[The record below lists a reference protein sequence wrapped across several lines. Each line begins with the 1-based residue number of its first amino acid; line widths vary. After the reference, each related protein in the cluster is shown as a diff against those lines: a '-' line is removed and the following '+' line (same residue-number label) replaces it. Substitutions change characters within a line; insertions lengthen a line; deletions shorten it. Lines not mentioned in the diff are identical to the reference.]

1 MKKLKKVW
9 MLALLAVGFA
19 LVFGGCSNADDE
31 TKTEQG
37 GGDDGGNGGG
47 QTNNDGD
54 ETGDEN
60 TTDGAKKI
68 SGIGVGGDEGFAFAK
83 MKVINQY
90 NGELSDAVDSDG
102 SLKIVAANYGFT
114 YVILPEAIDVS
125 AYTKVII
132 SAKKSSDWVD
142 GTGKDDTGNDKAD
155 TVMAFEAASG
165 KIEAYGNDN
174 VWNGNPAPHSL
185 RYTDTACGVTSW
197 TDSKGYFDAKDLT
210 TDFKDFE
217 ITIADFELLDGNSA
231 YNYKPKVSGAI
242 EKKPTKPA
250 NTSDIK
256 EFAIFPRSNKG
267 TLYIKSIKFE

>member
-1 MKKLKKVW
+1 MKKLKKLSV
-9 MLALLAVGFA
+9 LALLAVGFA

-37 GGDDGGNGGG
+37 GGGDGTDKG
-47 QTNNDGD
+47 DGSDKKED
-54 ETGDEN
+54 EEEKKDPASSEKTG
-60 TTDGAKKI
+60 I
-68 SGIGVGGDEGFAFAK
+68 IIGDKVHAFAK

-90 NGELSDAVDSDG
+90 NGERSDAVDSDG

-142 GTGKDDTGNDKAD
+142 GTGKDDAGNEKAD

-165 KIEAYGNDN
+165 KIEAYENDN
-174 VWNGNPAPHSL
+174 IWSDAPAPHSL

-197 TDSKGYFDAKDLT
+197 TGSKGYFDAKDLT

-217 ITIADFELLDGNSA
+217 IAIADFELLDGNSA

-256 EFAIFPRSNKG
+256 EFAIFPRSNEG